1 MPSNFFFLCLQTLFL
16 WGLVVQLYHQKSR
29 YTLVPLYALLA
40 LSTFIAQHFNDLG
53 LVVRAFDLTFL
64 IGSFSFFTTTIFS
77 TLLLYLFEGPR
88 AARTA
93 LWVIVMT
100 TMFYVGLV
108 YFVDLELSGQT
119 WIRPSISTL
128 NSNIWSI
135 LAIFFDIVLLG
146 LGWEILSKTKRMPLL
161 LKIFLIM
168 FLVFTLDTII
178 YVTGVFATRS
188 DYFSI
193 IEGSLVV
200 RVALA
205 LIAAPIMTTLLKF
218 EGYSEE
224 KRAKPQNFWEI
235 LNFKS
240 DLEVKIFDLESMLE
254 KSQTLEKNLK
264 SAQDTYELVI
274 NGAGAGVWEL
284 DIKNDRLTYS
294 PKFLEMLGYNGD
306 ELGTTAQDFSNL
318 IHPEERDAA
327 IKQIMSS
334 LKNGNNFSLE
344 YRLRHKNGQYHWYQ
358 LSGTVKN
365 DRLNQPIKGAG
376 TIIDIEDRKQAEFK
390 IFEQI
395 TELTRLNKIMVD
407 RELKMA
413 ELKQKLKQQ
422 DQPK

>member
-1 MPSNFFFLCLQTLFL
+1 MLSNFLFLCLQTLFL
-16 WGLVVQLYHQKSR
+16 WGLVVQLYHQKKR
-29 YTLVPLYALLA
+29 YTLIPLYALLT

-53 LVVRAFDLTFL
+53 LVVKIYDLTFL
-64 IGSFSFFTTTIFS
+64 IGSFSFFTTTIFA

-108 YFVDLELSGQT
+108 YFIDLQLSGQA
-119 WIRPSISTL
+119 WITPDISIL

-135 LAIFFDIVLLG
+135 LAIVIDILLLG
-146 LGWEILSKTKRMPLL
+146 VGWEILSKVKKIPLI
-161 LKIFLIM
+161 LKVFLIM
-168 FLVFTLDTII
+168 LLVFVLDTII
-178 YVTGVFATRS
+178 YVSGVFAASR

-193 IEGSLVV
+193 LEGSLSI

-205 LIAAPIMTTLLKF
+205 LIATPVMTTLLKF

-224 KRAKPQNFWEI
+224 KRTKPQNFWEI

-240 DLEVKIFDLESMLE
+240 DLEIKIFDLESTLE
-254 KSQTLEKNLK
+254 KSQALEKNLK
-264 SAQDTYELVI
+264 AAQDTYELVI

-284 DIKNDRLTYS
+284 DIKNNSLIYS
-294 PKFLEMLGYNGD
+294 PKFLEMLGYNDG
-306 ELGTTAQDFSNL
+306 ELGTSTQDFSNL
-318 IHPEERDAA
+318 VHPEERESA
-327 IKQIMSS
+327 IEKIMAS
-334 LKNGNNFSLE
+334 LKNGNNFTLE
-344 YRLRHKNGQYHWYQ
+344 YRLRHKDGEYHWYQ

-390 IFEQI
+390 ILEQI
-395 TELTRLNKIMVD
+395 GELTRLNKIMVD
-407 RELKMA
+407 RELKMV
-413 ELKQKLKQQ
+413 ELKQKLKQLN
-422 DQPK
+422 QPK